1 MKSLWSPVS
10 DLVNNS
16 THGRL
21 LVKSI
26 LTNLPHDASL
36 GAGIAPPLTQLTVAG
51 FDLFIEG
58 AITLCMMSKGL
69 VPLGSSDHNYKQ
81 L

>member
-1 MKSLWSPVS
+1 MKSLRSPVS

-26 LTNLPHDASL
+26 LTNLPNDASL
-36 GAGIAPPLTQLTVAG
+36 GVGIAPPLTQLTVAG
-51 FDLFIEG
+51 FDLLEEG

-69 VPLGSSDHNYKQ
+69 VPLGCSDHNHKQ